1 MIINLYNIFFFFFKG
16 EKIFNV
22 ISYHFNFALTLVLR
36 YAHMPLHLYHCALQ
50 SFTVWT
56 PTNLTKLSSVY
67 TTKVAH
73 AACVCQSNQSL
84 HPLAASKRKKRN
96 WIQDTV
102 RCVVLPAIWSK
113 FHSGESITSLITGMP
128 RLVGEHKRC
137 IRNYSKILTDELAIA
152 GASLCIIAG
161 LVQGTAERVAQWA
174 SPFWS
179 DTCPGQGLLS
189 RTSQMTVSLSHWV
202 QCTEWYK

>member
-1 MIINLYNIFFFFFKG
+1 MIINLYNFFFFFFFKG

-73 AACVCQSNQSL
+73 AAYV
-84 HPLAASKRKKRN
+84 
-96 WIQDTV
+96 
-102 RCVVLPAIWSK
+102 
-113 FHSGESITSLITGMP
+113 
-128 RLVGEHKRC
+128 
-137 IRNYSKILTDELAIA
+137 
-152 GASLCIIAG
+152 
-161 LVQGTAERVAQWA
+161 
-174 SPFWS
+174 
-179 DTCPGQGLLS
+179 
-189 RTSQMTVSLSHWV
+189 SQTKAYTL
-202 QCTEWYK
+202 